1 MRQRIIVVL
10 PAYNEESSILALL
23 NGYDEMVAANDIF
36 IKIIVVNDG
45 STDNTVSEIN
55 KYSGPL
61 PIEIKDNEVNAGL
74 GKVLKQGLRTAVENG
89 NRDDIVITM
98 DADNSHNP
106 AQIPLMIKKI
116 NEGYDIVIASRYR
129 KGSKIVGLSNFRK
142 LTSFLAGSLFVVFAP
157 IDGVRD
163 YTCGFRA
170 YKYEILQKGF
180 TLYNERL
187 IQETGFS
194 CMVEV
199 LLKLNSF
206 RPKIKEIPMVL
217 RYDLKLSA
225 SKMKIWSTIRKTLSV
240 LYKYKTGF

>member
-74 GKVLKQGLRTAVENG
+74 GKGLKQGLRTAVENG

-116 NEGYDIVIASRYR
+116 NEGYD
-129 KGSKIVGLSNFRK
+129 LS
-142 LTSFLAGSLFVVFAP
+142 
-157 IDGVRD
+157 
-163 YTCGFRA
+163 
-170 YKYEILQKGF
+170 
-180 TLYNERL
+180 L
-187 IQETGFS
+187 IH
-194 CMVEV
+194 
-199 LLKLNSF
+199 
-206 RPKIKEIPMVL
+206 I
-217 RYDLKLSA
+217 
-225 SKMKIWSTIRKTLSV
+225 
-240 LYKYKTGF
+240 

>member
-1 MRQRIIVVL
+1 
-10 PAYNEESSILALL
+10 
-23 NGYDEMVAANDIF
+23 MVAANDIF

-61 PIEIKDNEVNAGL
+61 PIEIKDNKVNAGL

-180 TLYNERL
+180 TLYNLSL
-187 IQETGFS
+187 IHIFFLGI
-194 CMVEV
+194 MVELGQKYF
-199 LLKLNSF
+199 LLGRSF
-206 RPKIKEIPMVL
+206 ETVSYIHL
-217 RYDLKLSA
+217 
-225 SKMKIWSTIRKTLSV
+225 
-240 LYKYKTGF
+240 